1 MKRVLNRRNLRS
13 LRSGFPRY
21 LALLLLIVMGVYLI
35 ISIVGSAEMI
45 IQGTEN
51 QKKFNKVEDG
61 QFTVFLPLTD
71 SQIHELSGYNTV
83 IEPIFSIDL
92 KAEDGST
99 LRMFKNRKKVD
110 LI

>member
-35 ISIVGSAEMI
+35 ISIVGSAEMV

-51 QKKFNKVEDG
+51 QKEKNKVE
-61 QFTVFLPLTD
+61 F
-71 SQIHELSGYNTV
+71 
-83 IEPIFSIDL
+83 FSREE
-92 KAEDGST
+92 A
-99 LRMFKNRKKVD
+99 VD
-110 LI
+110 KHYKPCSRCSP